1 MTRIDEPQRAT
12 PFSALKQ
19 NPADATGHRKGVL
32 MMIGAGLCWST
43 GGILVRNV
51 KLEDPWEI
59 VFWRS
64 VFMVGFMFGVLALWH
79 RGRTFERIAAVG
91 RQGALSGAL
100 LGSTFFFFILSVTR
114 NTVANTMVLMSVGP
128 FFAAAFGWIFLG
140 ERVPSRTWSAMAAAL
155 AGMVLMFSEGLE
167 SGRTLGNVLALGV
180 PAAFA
185 LNVVVLRRAHASVSM
200 VPAVMLAGSFS
211 IIVSLPL
218 AWPFTCTLRD
228 LTVLWVMGWVQLG
241 LGCVLMTMA
250 TRHLSAGEVGLFLL
264 LETTLGPIWVWL
276 GLGERPASTALIG
289 GLIVIGALLANGLL
303 GMRDRPPST

>member
-1 MTRIDEPQRAT
+1 MTRIDEPQRT
-12 PFSALKQ
+12 TSFPALKQ
-19 NPADATGHRKGVL
+19 NPAEAGHRKGVL

-51 KLEDPWEI
+51 ELADPWEI

-64 VFMVGFMFGVLALWH
+64 VFMVVFMLAVLAFWH
-79 RGRTFERIAAVG
+79 RGRTFEKIVAVG

-128 FFAAAFGWIFLG
+128 FFAAVFGWVFLS

-167 SGRTLGNVLALGV
+167 SGRNLGNVLALGV

-228 LTVLWVMGWVQLG
+228 LTVLWIMGWLQLG
-241 LGCVLMTMA
+241 LGCILMTMA
-250 TRHLSAGEVGLFLL
+250 TRHLSVGEVGLFML
-264 LETTLGPIWVWL
+264 LETTLGPVWVWL

-303 GMRDRPPST
+303 GMRGRPPST

>member
-1 MTRIDEPQRAT
+1 MARIDEPQRAT
-12 PFSALKQ
+12 PFPALKQ
-19 NPADATGHRKGVL
+19 NPAEATGHRRGVL

-51 KLEDPWEI
+51 ELADPWEI

-64 VFMVGFMFGVLALWH
+64 VFMVVFMLAVLAIWH
-79 RGRTFERIAAVG
+79 RGRMFERIAAVG
-91 RQGALSGAL
+91 REGALSGVL

-128 FFAAAFGWIFLG
+128 FFAAVFGWVFLS

-155 AGMVLMFSEGLE
+155 AGIVLMFSEGLE

-180 PAAFA
+180 PIAFA
-185 LNVVVLRRAHASVSM
+185 LNVVVLRRSHASVSM
-200 VPAVMLAGSFS
+200 VPAVMLAGVFS
-211 IIVSLPL
+211 IILSLPL

-228 LTVLWVMGWVQLG
+228 LTVLWIMGWLQLG

-250 TRHLSAGEVGLFLL
+250 TRHLSAGEVGLFML
-264 LETTLGPIWVWL
+264 LETTLGPVWVWL
-276 GLGERPASTALIG
+276 GLGERPASIALAG
-289 GLIVIGALLANGLL
+289 GLIVIGALLANSLL